1 MAKDRVQVPDLY
13 KDRGYLPSI
22 SPTASPV
29 DTFIRPS
36 QPKGDRRLLEL
47 AGAWAEVQPG
57 LTQFANER
65 VAVHNQGLT
74 EEGRK
79 AALASKKS
87 FKEAIDAGEI
97 AAVDSPWYQLGY
109 DRQHAT
115 RSALEY
121 DQALKAAYAQN
132 GDLASNRD
140 PKALSSFTSD
150 FTAKW
155 MEANTVAQSNPEF
168 GSIFSVMG
176 AKSQDALQ
184 TIHAVERTKRIEEGL
199 IDDTGFMLRATL
211 DNSVDLLGNR
221 NPTLGAEL
229 AQLVDDQVAVGLSGP
244 MANKLVADEVIRKA
258 VEEGDITLL
267 DVLDDVPSGS
277 GTVGKVGYVRDAVS
291 QARDQ
296 IASESNRRDKKANA
310 KADEDRKAA
319 IQGLQSSA
327 LAKLF
332 QDPFA
337 DIEQERDQ
345 LTLIDANEAVEV
357 ESFRTGIFASLNAQK
372 KNREDDM
379 VKTDL
384 VIKATHSD
392 LTEKEV
398 MNALARGEID
408 AADAKSLITDIMP
421 RVKAAKTIIEN
432 PAVLRMSSG
441 LKKIIV
447 GNEQNAKFKDER
459 YALAEQ
465 ADEMFQMG
473 MLTFAEKNPQATVK
487 EIIKESAELRQAILD
502 IPEFRPDSDPLPNVA
517 KTLMEDAPVK
527 IDASVPKRVR
537 IFKDASELKAAMA
550 EFAKTG
556 GKSGRLKDLA
566 ASYKTTPTALFDDQ
580 FLLLSTPE

>member
-1 MAKDRVQVPDLY
+1 VAKDRVQVPDLY

-47 AGAWAEVQPG
+47 AGAWSEVQPG

-65 VAVHNQGLT
+65 VAVNNEGLT

-79 AALASKKS
+79 AALANKAQ
-87 FKEAIDAGEI
+87 FKEAVQSGQIPAG
-97 AAVDSPWYQLGY
+97 ASPWFKVGY
-109 DRQHAT
+109 ERQKAT
-115 RSALEY
+115 RTALEY
-121 DQALKAAYAQN
+121 DQAMKAAYSGTN
-132 GDLASNRD
+132 LSDNDD
-140 PKALSSFTSD
+140 PKAISTFMAD
-150 FTAKW
+150 FTTKW
-155 MEANTVAQSNPEF
+155 MEANPDAKSNPEF

-221 NPTLGAEL
+221 NPTLGADL

-296 IASESNRRDKKANA
+296 IASESNRRDRRANA
-310 KADEDRKAA
+310 KAEENHKAA

-327 LAKLF
+327 LAKIF

-337 DIEQERDQ
+337 DIDQETDQ
-345 LTLIDANEAVEV
+345 LTLIDPDKAMEV
-357 ESFRTGIFASLNAQK
+357 VSWRTSLFSSLNAQK

-384 VIKATHSD
+384 VIRATRND
-392 LTEKEV
+392 LTETEV
-398 MNALARGEID
+398 MGALARGEID

-421 RVKAAKTIIEN
+421 RTKAAKGILGN
-432 PAVLRMSSG
+432 PFVLRSSSG
-441 LKKIIV
+441 LKRIIE
-447 GNEQNAKFKDER
+447 GDEESGEFR
-459 YALAEQ
+459 NVRIALAEQ
-465 ADEMFQMG
+465 AEEMFLMG
-473 MLTFAEKNPQATVK
+473 MMSFSEKNPQATDK
-487 EIIKESAELRQAILD
+487 EFIQESSELRQAILD
-502 IPEFRPDSDPLPNVA
+502 IPEFNPGGTVLPNVA
-517 KTLMEDAPVK
+517 KTLKEDAPVK

>member
-47 AGAWAEVQPG
+47 AGAWSEVQPG

-65 VAVHNQGLT
+65 VAVNNEGLT

-79 AALASKKS
+79 AALANKAQ
-87 FKEAIDAGEI
+87 FKEAVQSGQIPAG
-97 AAVDSPWYQLGY
+97 ASPWFKVGY
-109 DRQHAT
+109 ERQKAT
-115 RSALEY
+115 RTALEY
-121 DQALKAAYAQN
+121 DQAMKAAYSGTN
-132 GDLASNRD
+132 LSDNDD
-140 PKALSSFTSD
+140 PKAISTFMAD
-150 FTAKW
+150 FTTKW
-155 MEANTVAQSNPEF
+155 MEANPDAKSNPEF

-221 NPTLGAEL
+221 NPTLGADL

-296 IASESNRRDKKANA
+296 IASESNRRDRRANA
-310 KADEDRKAA
+310 KAEENHKAA

-327 LAKLF
+327 LAKIF

-337 DIEQERDQ
+337 DIDQETDQ
-345 LTLIDANEAVEV
+345 LTLIDPDKAMEV
-357 ESFRTGIFASLNAQK
+357 VSWRTSLFSSLNAQK

-384 VIKATHSD
+384 VIRATRND
-392 LTEKEV
+392 LTETEV
-398 MNALARGEID
+398 MGALARGEID

-421 RVKAAKTIIEN
+421 RTKAAKGILGN
-432 PAVLRMSSG
+432 PFVLRSSSG
-441 LKKIIV
+441 LKRIIE
-447 GNEQNAKFKDER
+447 GDEESGEFR
-459 YALAEQ
+459 NVRIALAEQ
-465 ADEMFQMG
+465 AEEMFLMG
-473 MLTFAEKNPQATVK
+473 MMSFSEKNPQATDK
-487 EIIKESAELRQAILD
+487 EFIQESSELRQAILD
-502 IPEFRPDSDPLPNVA
+502 IPEFNPGGTVLPNVA
-517 KTLMEDAPVK
+517 KTLKEDAPVK

>member
-1 MAKDRVQVPDLY
+1 
-13 KDRGYLPSI
+13 
-22 SPTASPV
+22 V

-47 AGAWAEVQPG
+47 AGAWSEVQPG

-65 VAVHNQGLT
+65 VAVNNEGLT

-79 AALASKKS
+79 AALANKAQ
-87 FKEAIDAGEI
+87 FKEAVQSGQIPAG
-97 AAVDSPWYQLGY
+97 ASPWFKVGY
-109 DRQHAT
+109 ERQKAT
-115 RSALEY
+115 RTALEY
-121 DQALKAAYAQN
+121 DQAMKAAYSGTN
-132 GDLASNRD
+132 LSDNDD
-140 PKALSSFTSD
+140 PKAISTFMAD
-150 FTAKW
+150 FTTKW
-155 MEANTVAQSNPEF
+155 MEANPDAKSNPEF

-221 NPTLGAEL
+221 NPTLGADL

-296 IASESNRRDKKANA
+296 IASESNRRDRRANA
-310 KADEDRKAA
+310 KAEENHKAA

-327 LAKLF
+327 LAKIF

-337 DIEQERDQ
+337 DIDQETDQ
-345 LTLIDANEAVEV
+345 LTLIDPDKAMEV
-357 ESFRTGIFASLNAQK
+357 VSWRTSLFSSLNAQK

-384 VIKATHSD
+384 VIRATRND
-392 LTEKEV
+392 LTETEV
-398 MNALARGEID
+398 MGALARGEID

-421 RVKAAKTIIEN
+421 RTKAAKGILGN
-432 PAVLRMSSG
+432 PFVLRSSSG
-441 LKKIIV
+441 LKRIIE
-447 GNEQNAKFKDER
+447 GDEESGEFR
-459 YALAEQ
+459 NVRIALAEQ
-465 ADEMFQMG
+465 AEEMFLMG
-473 MLTFAEKNPQATVK
+473 MMSFSEKNPQATDK
-487 EIIKESAELRQAILD
+487 EFIQESSELRQAILD
-502 IPEFRPDSDPLPNVA
+502 IPEFNPGGTVLPNVA
-517 KTLMEDAPVK
+517 KTLKEDAPVK